1 MSNAIS
7 AEIELGDY
15 IMIFTGDEEGAGV
28 MGRREVGRGGRD
40 RGGERLLE
48 MFVWQMEDSGTC
60 THANMRVYNSAD
72 AYAYTLKQTHST
84 RARSQ

>member
-15 IMIFTGDEEGAGV
+15 IMIFTGDGEGV
-28 MGRREVGRGGRD
+28 MGWREVSRGGGD

-48 MFVWQMEDSGTC
+48 MWERDPFRRRRVFWWGREDC
-60 THANMRVYNSAD
+60 VQALVHTH
-72 AYAYTLKQTHST
+72 LK
-84 RARSQ
+84 